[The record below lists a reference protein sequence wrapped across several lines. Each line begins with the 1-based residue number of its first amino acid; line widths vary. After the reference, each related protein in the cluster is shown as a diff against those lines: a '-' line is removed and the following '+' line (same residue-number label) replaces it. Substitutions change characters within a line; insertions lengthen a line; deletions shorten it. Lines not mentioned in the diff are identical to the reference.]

1 MKTEFLFG
9 EVCNFYGD
17 PQNVTY
23 LAQSSRDPQVIN
35 TALTDEPFFV
45 KERPDI
51 VVMASMSEK
60 LQRKVIEKLRPLMP
74 RIRQLIDD
82 GVVFLCTGNSCEIF
96 CKKIDYITEEM
107 SVEDLEEHPF
117 VQKAD
122 LPVAGLV
129 DAHDLRAQL
138 AVPEGETRAGSRAL
152 SGTRDAVPAVP
163 LVAQQQ
169 HLDRV
174 PRVVRAEKARGDD
187 AGVVQDETVP
197 RTQQLRQLGKAPVR
211 GPARLA
217 GQRHHVGVPAM
228 RRRRLRDQLGRQ
240 FIEEIGCIQTVS
252 YPFAVI
258 RFSHYTE
265 SGRVCQIRR
274 PLFCVSFIRAV
285 HF

>member
-96 CKKIDYITEEM
+96 CKKLIISPRRCRSRGSGFSTLKSERICLTDITEKF
-107 SVEDLEEHPF
+107 S
-117 VQKAD
+117 
-122 LPVAGLV
+122 
-129 DAHDLRAQL
+129 
-138 AVPEGETRAGSRAL
+138 
-152 SGTRDAVPAVP
+152 
-163 LVAQQQ
+163 
-169 HLDRV
+169 
-174 PRVVRAEKARGDD
+174 EKPTA
-187 AGVVQDETVP
+187 
-197 RTQQLRQLGKAPVR
+197 
-211 GPARLA
+211 
-217 GQRHHVGVPAM
+217 
-228 RRRRLRDQLGRQ
+228 
-240 FIEEIGCIQTVS
+240 
-252 YPFAVI
+252 
-258 RFSHYTE
+258 
-265 SGRVCQIRR
+265 
-274 PLFCVSFIRAV
+274 
-285 HF
+285 

>member
-107 SVEDLEEHPF
+107 SVE
-117 VQKAD
+117 
-122 LPVAGLV
+122 GLG
-129 DAHDLRAQL
+129 L
-138 AVPEGETRAGSRAL
+138 
-152 SGTRDAVPAVP
+152 
-163 LVAQQQ
+163 
-169 HLDRV
+169 
-174 PRVVRAEKARGDD
+174 
-187 AGVVQDETVP
+187 
-197 RTQQLRQLGKAPVR
+197 
-211 GPARLA
+211 
-217 GQRHHVGVPAM
+217 
-228 RRRRLRDQLGRQ
+228 
-240 FIEEIGCIQTVS
+240 F
-252 YPFAVI
+252 
-258 RFSHYTE
+258 
-265 SGRVCQIRR
+265 R
-274 PLFCVSFIRAV
+274 P
-285 HF
+285 

>member
-51 VVMASMSEK
+51 IVMASMSEK

-107 SVEDLEEHPF
+107 SVEGLGLFDLE
-117 VQKAD
+117 VRTD
-122 LPVAGLV
+122 LF
-129 DAHDLRAQL
+129 
-138 AVPEGETRAGSRAL
+138 
-152 SGTRDAVPAVP
+152 
-163 LVAQQQ
+163 
-169 HLDRV
+169 DRYNGKV
-174 PRVVRAEKARGDD
+174 
-187 AGVVQDETVP
+187 
-197 RTQQLRQLGKAPVR
+197 LGKADGVTVTGFRSQFGKIFGDNSDCYFCEVER
-211 GPARLA
+211 GMGINEQSRFEGMRMKNFIGTQILGPILPLNPEFCEYILRLA
-217 GQRHHVGVPAM
+217 GEKDPVAAHREAAVAAYD
-228 RRRRLRDQLGRQ
+228 RRVR
-240 FIEEIGCIQTVS
+240 E
-252 YPFAVI
+252 
-258 RFSHYTE
+258 FSDPK
-265 SGRVCQIRR
+265 VK
-274 PLFCVSFIRAV
+274 F
-285 HF
+285 

>member
-107 SVEDLEEHPF
+107 SVEGLGLFDLE
-117 VQKAD
+117 VRTD
-122 LPVAGLV
+122 LF
-129 DAHDLRAQL
+129 
-138 AVPEGETRAGSRAL
+138 
-152 SGTRDAVPAVP
+152 
-163 LVAQQQ
+163 
-169 HLDRV
+169 DRYNGKV
-174 PRVVRAEKARGDD
+174 
-187 AGVVQDETVP
+187 
-197 RTQQLRQLGKAPVR
+197 LGKADGVTVTGFR
-211 GPARLA
+211 SSERSSGIIRTVISARSSA
-217 GQRHHVGVPAM
+217 
-228 RRRRLRDQLGRQ
+228 
-240 FIEEIGCIQTVS
+240 EWVS
-252 YPFAVI
+252 MN
-258 RFSHYTE
+258 
-265 SGRVCQIRR
+265 
-274 PLFCVSFIRAV
+274 RAV
-285 HF
+285 SRECE